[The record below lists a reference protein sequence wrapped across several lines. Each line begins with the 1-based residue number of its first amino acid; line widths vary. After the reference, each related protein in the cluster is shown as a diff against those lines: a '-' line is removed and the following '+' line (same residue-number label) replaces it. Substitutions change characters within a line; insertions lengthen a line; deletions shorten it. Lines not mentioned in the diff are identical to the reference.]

1 MESGQNDTPTDARL
15 AEALNR
21 ELDRRLATLE
31 SNDGVGG
38 FTIVDYLLMIVCGG
52 LVPAAA
58 LLWGWL

>member
-1 MESGQNDTPTDARL
+1 MKPGPNDAPADARL

-21 ELDRRLATLE
+21 EIDRRLATLE
-31 SNDGVGG
+31 DADSVGG
-38 FTIVDYLLMIVCGG
+38 FTPVDYLLMIVCGG

>member
-1 MESGQNDTPTDARL
+1 MKPGRNDLSADARL

-21 ELDRRLATLE
+21 EIDRRLAALE
-31 SNDGVGG
+31 INDGVSDL
-38 FTIVDYLLMIVCGG
+38 TPVDYLLMIVCGG